1 MVNSQGNRWGV
12 MERDSQSSVW
22 IWESGD
28 PVERADLL
36 PDAGINDFDWA
47 HAHHHITHVGVR
59 PIFYHIDGQNSI
71 SLKLNQIKESVE
83 NRF

>member
-1 MVNSQGNRWGV
+1 MVKSQGNRWRTGGV

-36 PDAGINDFDWA
+36 PDAAINDFD
-47 HAHHHITHVGVR
+47 
-59 PIFYHIDGQNSI
+59 
-71 SLKLNQIKESVE
+71 
-83 NRF
+83 